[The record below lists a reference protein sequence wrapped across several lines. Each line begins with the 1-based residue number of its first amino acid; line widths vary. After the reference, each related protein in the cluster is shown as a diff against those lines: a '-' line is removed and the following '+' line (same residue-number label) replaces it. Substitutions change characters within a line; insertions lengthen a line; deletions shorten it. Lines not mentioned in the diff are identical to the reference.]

1 MLAPE
6 RILTPAITR
15 ALPLEEELEEL
26 EEPELEDPLL
36 EEPEPEDPPLEEPED
51 DPDPPEPAGVVEEPP
66 LAGCR

>member
-1 MLAPE
+1 MPAPE
-6 RILTPAITR
+6 RILTPAVTR

-36 EEPEPEDPPLEEPED
+36 EEPED